1 MTIVAQGM
9 QTCKGAFMQIEDFFK
24 NMLCFKNH
32 LLLGDFWVQG
42 CNCFSLWK
50 ATIIDNARP
59 CAKSSS
65 LGSSLGCWY
74 LNSHGLTMCAKIKLK
89 ILVAFGCP
97 CCYYI
102 TCMLRASG
110 LFNAY

>member
-1 MTIVAQGM
+1 MTTMAQGM
-9 QTCKGAFMQIEDFFK
+9 QTCKGAFMQIEDFCK
-24 NMLCFKNH
+24 DLLCFKNH
-32 LLLGDFWVQG
+32 LLLGEFWVQG
-42 CNCFSLWK
+42 CTLWK
-50 ATIIDNARP
+50 ATIVGYARP

-74 LNSHGLTMCAKIKLK
+74 PKSHGLTMCVKIKLE
-89 ILVAFGCP
+89 ILVAFRCP

-102 TCMLRASG
+102 TCMLKAST